1 VYLRGKGYYKVNCG
15 VFTDSAKKERVFE
28 WGYVYKEIK

>member
-1 VYLRGKGYYKVNCG
+1 MLTAVLIQI
-15 VFTDSAKKERVFE
+15 TLKKERVFE